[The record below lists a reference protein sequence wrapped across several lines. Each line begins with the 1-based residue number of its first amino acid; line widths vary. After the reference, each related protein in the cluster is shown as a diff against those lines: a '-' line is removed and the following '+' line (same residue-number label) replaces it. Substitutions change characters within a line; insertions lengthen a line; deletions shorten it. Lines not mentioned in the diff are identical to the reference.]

1 MPEYKKLEDQEPDVE
16 NANSTTVQN
25 TATVQDA
32 GEGQRQA
39 AGQQAGQMV
48 TVSLFMLLF
57 LGSSYFQPR
66 PRLHQYKGGRGHGLQ
81 EKFDCNIQL
90 VESIPIGLTYPDGS
104 PRFLST
110 YEAWLE
116 LLKSAK
122 TSLDI
127 ASFYWTLKAEDTPGV
142 SDNSTRPGEDVF
154 ARLLA
159 NGNGGSRSP
168 RIKIRIAQSEPSS
181 VSPNLNTKLLA
192 SAGAAEVVSI
202 SFPKYFGSGVL
213 HTKLWVVDDQ
223 HFYLGS
229 ANMDWRAL
237 TQVKEMGVLV
247 QNCPKL
253 AHDVAKIFGEYW
265 YLGNSDS
272 SRIPNW
278 DWNYATNY
286 NLKQPMQLS
295 VNKNTSMEGFLSSS
309 PPPLSPSG
317 RTDDLDAILNTINTA
332 ITYVNIAVMDY
343 YPLIIYEKNH
353 HYWPFIDDAL
363 RKAAVERG
371 VAVKLLISWWKH
383 SNPSE
388 DRYLRSLQDLASK
401 KDKIDIQIRRFIVPT
416 DASQEKIPFGRV
428 NHNKYMV
435 TDRVAYIGTSNWS
448 GDYFTDTAGIGLVLS
463 ETLETETTNTLR
475 CDLRNVFERDWDSK
489 YATPLV

>member
-1 MPEYKKLEDQEPDVE
+1 MPEYKKLENQEADVE
-16 NANSTTVQN
+16 SANVQEN
-25 TATVQDA
+25 EAQ
-32 GEGQRQA
+32 QRPA
-39 AGQQAGQMV
+39 ASQQAGQMV

-66 PRLHQYKGGRGHGLQ
+66 PRLHNYRGGRGHGM
-81 EKFDCNIQL
+81 ERKDDCDIQL
-90 VESIPIGLTYPDGS
+90 VESIPIGLTYPEGS
-104 PRFLST
+104 PTFLST
-110 YEAWLE
+110 HEAWLQ
-116 LLKSAK
+116 LLDSAK

-127 ASFYWTLKAEDTPGV
+127 ASFYWTLKGEDTPGV
-142 SDNSTRPGEDVF
+142 TDNSTQPGEEIF
-154 ARLLA
+154 ARLLD
-159 NGNGGSRSP
+159 NGNGGNRSP

-181 VSPNLNTKLLA
+181 VSPNLDTKLLE
-192 SAGAAEVVSI
+192 SAGAAEVVSL

-213 HTKLWVVDDQ
+213 HTKLWVVDEQ

-247 QNCPKL
+247 QNCRQL
-253 AHDVAKIFGEYW
+253 ALDVAKIFEEYW
-265 YLGNSDS
+265 YLGNSKES
-272 SRIPNW
+272 VIPNW
-278 DWNYATNY
+278 DYSYHTN
-286 NLKQPMQLS
+286 NNWESPLQLK
-295 VNKNTSMEGFLSSS
+295 VNKNVSMEGFLSSS
-309 PPPLSPSG
+309 PPPLSAYG
-317 RTDDLDAILNTINTA
+317 RTNDLDAILNTINSA

-363 RKAAVERG
+363 RRAAVERG

-388 DRYLRSLQDLASK
+388 DKYLKSLQDLNSK
-401 KDKIDIQIRRFIVPT
+401 EDKIDIQIRRFTVPEDT
-416 DASQEKIPFGRV
+416 NQEKIPFGRV

-448 GDYFTDTAGIGLVLS
+448 GDYFTDTAGIGLVLQ
-463 ETLETETTNTLR
+463 ETHETESTHNLR
-475 CDLRNVFERDWDSK
+475 SDLRNVFERDWNSK
-489 YATPLV
+489 YATPLK

>member
-1 MPEYKKLEDQEPDVE
+1 MPDYKKLENQEADVE
-16 NANSTTVQN
+16 NGQ
-25 TATVQDA
+25 ATGQDT
-32 GEGQRQA
+32 EERQRPAESQQA
-39 AGQQAGQMV
+39 AQMV
-48 TVSLFMLLF
+48 TVSLLMLLF

-66 PRLHQYKGGRGHGLQ
+66 PRLHQYRGAGGHGLRG
-81 EKFDCNIQL
+81 KVDCDIQL

-104 PRFLST
+104 PKFLST
-110 YEAWLE
+110 YEAWQQ
-116 LLKSAK
+116 LLDSAK

-127 ASFYWTLKAEDTPGV
+127 ASFYWTLKGEDTPGV
-142 SDNSTRPGEDVF
+142 DDNSTQPGEDIF

-181 VSPNLNTKLLA
+181 VSPNSNTKSLA
-192 SAGAAEVVSI
+192 SAGAAEVVSL

-213 HTKLWVVDDQ
+213 HTKLWVVDGQ

-247 QNCPKL
+247 QNCWEL
-253 AHDVAKIFGEYW
+253 THDVTKIFEEYW
-265 YLGNSDS
+265 ALGKSES
-272 SRIPNW
+272 SQIPHW
-278 DWNYATNY
+278 GYEYQTNY
-286 NLKQPMQLS
+286 NLESPMGIK
-295 VNKNTSMEGFLSSS
+295 VNKNTSMNGFLSSS

-317 RTDDLDAILNTINTA
+317 RTNDLDAILNTINSA

-363 RKAAVERG
+363 RRAAVERG

-388 DRYLRSLQDLASK
+388 DKYLKSLQDLSSK
-401 KDKIDIQIRRFIVPT
+401 QDNIDIQIRRFIVPT
-416 DASQEKIPFGRV
+416 DSSQEKIPFGRV

-463 ETLETETTNTLR
+463 ETHETESTKNLR
-475 CDLRNVFERDWDSK
+475 SDLRNVFERDWNSK
-489 YATPLV
+489 YATPLQ